1 MGCYN
6 TGLGSFQ
13 KWAIGN
19 VIRDILMDNEDIKSQ
34 IGNKIFPVVASEDT
48 KGDFIVYRR
57 TQYSKSSV
65 KFGVYEDKCEVA
77 IIAISEN
84 YNNSVQLAYLIDN
97 ALTGRHTIDDIR
109 VEIMLSDSSEGYED
123 DKYTQILTF
132 TIK

>member
-19 VIRDILMDNEDIKSQ
+19 VVRDILLDNEEVKTQ
-34 IGNKIFPVVASEDT
+34 TNGNIFPIVASEDT

-57 TQYSKSSV
+57 TQYAKHIV
-65 KFGVYEDKCEVA
+65 KMGVYEDQCEVA
-77 IIAISEN
+77 LVVVCDD
-84 YNNSVQLAYLIDN
+84 YNDSYELAAKIDN
-97 ALTGRHTIDDIR
+97 ALTGYHTIDGKR
-109 VEIMLSDSSEGYED
+109 VSIMLSDSSEGYD
-123 DKYTQILTF
+123 DNKYIQTLIF